1 MLRPSMP
8 EIIGPN
14 GDAYS
19 FVVAVA
25 KRARE
30 IAEETEEKNEP
41 LEEKPVRVAVD
52 EFASGKCGFEIRH
65 VEQPEAP
72 DVPEEAED

>member
-8 EIIGPN
+8 EIIGDSR
-14 GDAYS
+14 DAYS

-30 IAEETEEKNEP
+30 ISDESEENGEIV
-41 LEEKPVRVAVD
+41 EEKPVRLAVD
-52 EFASGKCGFEIRH
+52 EFARGKCRYSKHG
-65 VEQPEAP
+65 
-72 DVPEEAED
+72 EEA

>member
-1 MLRPSMP
+1 MP
-8 EIIGPN
+8 EIIGDN

-30 IAEETEEKNEP
+30 ISDKIEEDNAV
-41 LEEKPVRVAVD
+41 LEEKPVRLAVD
-52 EFASGKCGFEIRH
+52 EFAAGKCHYVR
-65 VEQPEAP
+65 
-72 DVPEEAED
+72 EDENE

>member
-1 MLRPSMP
+1 MP
-8 EIIGPN
+8 EIIGQN

-25 KRARE
+25 MRARE
-30 IAEETEEKNEP
+30 IAEEIDENNEI

-52 EFASGKCGFEIRH
+52 EFASGKCGFAVRH
-65 VEQPEAP
+65 AGPAA
-72 DVPEEAED
+72 EEERTV

>member
-52 EFASGKCGFEIRH
+52 EFAAGKCRYEI
-65 VEQPEAP
+65 VEGRPAKDAPQDEPE
-72 DVPEEAED
+72 D

>member
-1 MLRPSMP
+1 MP
-8 EIIGPN
+8 EIIGQN

-30 IAEETEEKNEP
+30 ISDAMEESPEAFD
-41 LEEKPVRVAVD
+41 EKPVRVAID
-52 EFASGKCGFEIRH
+52 EFADGRCGFEIEHKDRD
-65 VEQPEAP
+65 PEL
-72 DVPEEAED
+72 

>member
-8 EIIGPN
+8 EIIGDN

-30 IAEETEEKNEP
+30 ISEQAEEANEP
-41 LEEKPVRVAVD
+41 LEEKPVRVSVD
-52 EFASGKCGFEIRH
+52 EFASGKCRYHYTES
-65 VEQPEAP
+65 EN
-72 DVPEEAED
+72 